1 MTMDEMDL
9 VSQSL
14 EVTPLRPEAYGRART
29 MLGTAM
35 AEAGPPPQEAPPQA
49 TPVPGA
55 VPLRNRRR
63 RSLGTWG
70 KAGLGA
76 GIAAVAA
83 AAAVLVATSVPQHAT
98 PAPRHAAAGPASRT
112 PAVQSKLVSLAAH
125 IEATSGSLP
134 GNASLI
140 IRTQVEGTIPAQV
153 SYNLYTDSGAFY
165 GGGNKQSLMEAVA
178 QHQNMAGGADAREVA
193 AARYAVAG
201 NLATA
206 REQMNNALHNND
218 YYLPLAQRQEIWAQ
232 GAAARAALEKAKGM
246 KAPLTMPTG
255 KTLQEDIDN
264 SIWNN
269 SMDALSAGAGN
280 PQVREGVLRLLST
293 IPEVTVANSTTGGVA
308 TLTLTAGPALFGGGA
323 EQVLTINAQ
332 TGMPI
337 RSVFPAEG
345 GVPSSVQTFQ
355 VSRVTMAD
363 IESGKF

>member
-1 MTMDEMDL
+1 MDEMDL
-9 VSQSL
+9 VRQSL

-35 AEAGPPPQEAPPQA
+35 AESGPPPHAAPPPEVA
-49 TPVPGA
+49 
-55 VPLRNRRR
+55 PLRNRRR
-63 RSLGTWG
+63 RSLSPWG

-98 PAPRHAAAGPASRT
+98 PAPRHAAAAGSASGT
-112 PAVQSKLVSLAAH
+112 PAVQSKLMSLAAH
-125 IEATSGSLP
+125 IQATSGSLP

-153 SYNLYTDSGAFY
+153 SYNLYTDNGAY
-165 GGGNKQSLMEAVA
+165 YAGGNKQSLMQAVA
-178 QHQNMAGGADAREVA
+178 QHQNMADGGDAREVA
-193 AARYAVAG
+193 AARYAVTG

-218 YYLPLAQRQEIWAQ
+218 YYLPLAQRQQIWAQ
-232 GAAARAALEKAKGM
+232 GAAARAALEKAKGI
-246 KAPLTMPTG
+246 KTPLKMPAG
-255 KTLQEDIDN
+255 QALQEDIDN

-308 TLTLTAGPALFGGGA
+308 TLTLTAGSALFEGSA

-337 RSVFPAEG
+337 KSVFPAEG
-345 GVPSSVQTFQ
+345 NVPSSVQTFQ

>member
-1 MTMDEMDL
+1 VTVDEMDL

-29 MLGTAM
+29 MLGAAM
-35 AEAGPPPQEAPPQA
+35 AESG
-49 TPVPGA
+49 PVPQGA
-55 VPLRNRRR
+55 PLRNRRR
-63 RSLGTWG
+63 GLGTWG
-70 KAGLGA
+70 KAGIGA

-98 PAPRHAAAGPASRT
+98 PAPRHAAAAGPASGT

-153 SYNLYTDSGAFY
+153 SYNLYTDSGAYY

-193 AARYAVAG
+193 AARYAVTG

-218 YYLPLAQRQEIWAQ
+218 YYLPLAQRQEIWAK

-246 KAPLTMPTG
+246 KMPLTMPTG

-323 EQVLTINAQ
+323 EQLLTINAQ

-363 IESGKF
+363 IEAGKF

>member
-1 MTMDEMDL
+1 
-9 VSQSL
+9 V
-14 EVTPLRPEAYGRART
+14 
-29 MLGTAM
+29 
-35 AEAGPPPQEAPPQA
+35 
-49 TPVPGA
+49 
-55 VPLRNRRR
+55 
-63 RSLGTWG
+63 
-70 KAGLGA
+70 
-76 GIAAVAA
+76 
-83 AAAVLVATSVPQHAT
+83 
-98 PAPRHAAAGPASRT
+98 PRHAAAAGPASGT

-140 IRTQVEGTIPAQV
+140 IRTQAEGTIPAQV
-153 SYNLYTDSGAFY
+153 SYNLYTDSGAYY

-193 AARYAVAG
+193 AARYAVTG

-218 YYLPLAQRQEIWAQ
+218 YYLPLAQRQEIWAK

-246 KAPLTMPTG
+246 KVPLTMPTG
-255 KTLQEDIDN
+255 QTLQEDIDN

-293 IPEVTVANSTTGGVA
+293 IPEVAVANSTTGGVA

-323 EQVLTINAQ
+323 EQMLTINAQ

-345 GVPSSVQTFQ
+345 GRAVVGADLPGLPGDDGRHRVRQVLTPCPALRGACPGGPSPGGGPHGCGQPPLGGPA
-355 VSRVTMAD
+355 RAAARAC
-363 IESGKF
+363 GG